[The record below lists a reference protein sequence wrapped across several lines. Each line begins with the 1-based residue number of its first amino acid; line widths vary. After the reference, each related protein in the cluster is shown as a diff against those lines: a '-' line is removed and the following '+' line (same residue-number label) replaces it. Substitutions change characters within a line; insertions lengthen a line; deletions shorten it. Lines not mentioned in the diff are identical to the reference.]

1 MNAKK
6 NPEIGNLAENV
17 FIAIEQE
24 KMINQDIHQIKG
36 RVSGNIALIIVD
48 IINEKPKNIGINKW
62 TDYFLKPLWRNP

>member
-24 KMINQDIHQIKG
+24 KMIN
-36 RVSGNIALIIVD
+36 
-48 IINEKPKNIGINKW
+48 
-62 TDYFLKPLWRNP
+62 